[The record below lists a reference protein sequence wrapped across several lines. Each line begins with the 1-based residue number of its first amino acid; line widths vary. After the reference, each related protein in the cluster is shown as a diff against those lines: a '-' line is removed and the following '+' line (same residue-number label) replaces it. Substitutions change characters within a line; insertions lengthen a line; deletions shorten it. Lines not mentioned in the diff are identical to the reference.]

1 MNSRLQRATN
11 IIQQF
16 LESSV
21 EGVQVQID
29 MRDRLKLGEK
39 MNQLF
44 ELNGPNTYAQLL
56 EKQLIKPQVHVLVIG
71 S

>member
-1 MNSRLQRATN
+1 MKSRLQRATN

-44 ELNGPNTYAQLL
+44 ELNGPNTYAQML

>member
-11 IIQQF
+11 LIQQF
-16 LESSV
+16 LERSV

-44 ELNGPNTYAQLL
+44 ELNGSQTYAQML
-56 EKQLIKPQVHVLVIG
+56 EKQLIKPKVYVLVIG

>member
-1 MNSRLQRATN
+1 LNSRLQRATN

>member
-1 MNSRLQRATN
+1 MNNRLQRATN
-11 IIQQF
+11 LIQQF
-16 LESSV
+16 LERSV

-44 ELNGPNTYAQLL
+44 ELNGSQTYAQML
-56 EKQLIKPQVHVLVIG
+56 EKQLIKPQVYVLVIG

>member
-11 IIQQF
+11 LIQQF
-16 LESSV
+16 LERSV

-44 ELNGPNTYAQLL
+44 ELNGPNTYAQML
-56 EKQLIKPQVHVLVIG
+56 EKQLIKPQVYVLVIG